1 MRLTYFAIA
10 VGAVAMAV
18 ATAVLTMPAGAT
30 VPPPTVPPPTVH
42 TPEGVIL
49 VVTALGYEAIPVA
62 RYETEGQCYKAK
74 LMLQSEAPRGVT
86 VHCEVQA

>member
-18 ATAVLTMPAGAT
+18 APVVLTMPAGA
-30 VPPPTVPPPTVH
+30 TVPPPTVH